1 MFSKAM
7 RSRYGLTALSNVFHA
22 MPARPPITAC
32 GNVRGGPTAMSFVR
46 SIFFFDTFSLI
57 NESKSA

>member
-1 MFSKAM
+1 M

-22 MPARPPITAC
+22 MPARPPITAY

-46 SIFFFDTFSLI
+46 SIFFRHLFADQ
-57 NESKSA
+57 